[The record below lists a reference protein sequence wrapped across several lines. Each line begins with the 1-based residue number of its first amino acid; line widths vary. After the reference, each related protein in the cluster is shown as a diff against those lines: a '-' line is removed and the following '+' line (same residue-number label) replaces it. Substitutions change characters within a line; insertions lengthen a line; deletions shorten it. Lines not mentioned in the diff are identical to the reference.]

1 MMRPI
6 RPVRPIRPTKP
17 TKRLDIQSTK
27 GKQKKIRK
35 GPALAVWKQG
45 AYWVSIF
52 PPFRTTGKKEDVVY
66 SRTKPP
72 WGSVIA
78 RGRHAP
84 RKTLRS
90 IGKVPQ
96 LIEVP
101 MGVVTARIRDGRTLT
116 FSRRNGNRRR
126 GRVIE

>member
-1 MMRPI
+1 MQ
-6 RPVRPIRPTKP
+6 PV
-17 TKRLDIQSTK
+17 K
-27 GKQKKIRK
+27 GKQKKIRE

-45 AYWVSIF
+45 RYWVSIF

-66 SRTKPP
+66 SLTKPP

-90 IGKVPQ
+90 IGKVPK
-96 LIEVP
+96 LITVP
-101 MGVVTARIRDGRTLT
+101 MGVTTAYIRDGRYLT

-126 GRVIE
+126 GRVIV